1 MVGKRRNLPEKL
13 HPRFPSNC
21 HINFLTGVQYK
32 EPFLKIERIDR
43 LQEKPSRGE
52 MSSTASKSHEPLWIY
67 PEKNPSLFQAIVSEF
82 NIHPV
87 TAQILISRGFKT
99 LEEIHEFLYAK
110 LPSLYD
116 PDLFPDM
123 DKAVDRIIQAVQQK
137 QPILIYGDNDVDG
150 MTAATLLTE
159 FLRTI
164 GAKVF
169 FDIPNRA
176 SLKKSLMGDAL
187 EFALQHRCA
196 LLITVDCGITA
207 AKEIQEVVQQGI
219 DVIVT
224 DHHEPTSRIPNC
236 IATLNPKLINSTY
249 PNRELTGVGVAFKL
263 AHAITNRL
271 IENEDIS
278 PTKIDLKNYLDLV
291 ALGTIADMGALKGEN
306 RILVRYGLKQMRK
319 MKRVGLAKLFQVSEM
334 QPGDLS
340 PSDIASKVAPR
351 LNSLGRIADP
361 IKGVE
366 LLLLRDSLEAETL
379 AKELDLHN
387 LERQKIE
394 REASVDIEEYIFQH
408 PDILHEKAII
418 LSSEKWHPGII
429 PIIAARIAKQY
440 SRPTLIISIEQGV
453 GKGSIRTI
461 PEFPLLPLL
470 KQNED
475 LLINFGGHD
484 YAAGL
489 TIKEENIPVFKQRF
503 LHAADKILKDQDIV
517 AKLYLDAKINFND
530 LTFDFMESL
539 SLLEPFGNENPPP
552 VLYCDTTQV
561 WPPKVVGKYHLK
573 LFLEQE
579 DRMLEGMAFGLAD
592 RKEQIRRKN
601 IPLRIAF
608 TPHVNLFL
616 NKASIQLQIRDFQLI
631 AEKAKS

>member
-1 MVGKRRNLPEKL
+1 
-13 HPRFPSNC
+13 
-21 HINFLTGVQYK
+21 
-32 EPFLKIERIDR
+32 
-43 LQEKPSRGE
+43 
-52 MSSTASKSHEPLWIY
+52 MSSQASKSHAPFWVY
-67 PEKNPSLFQAIVSEF
+67 PEKNPALFQQIISEF

-87 TAQILISRGFKT
+87 TAQILISRGFKSM
-99 LEEIHEFLYAK
+99 EEIHEYLYAK
-110 LPSLYD
+110 LPNLFD

-123 DKAVDRIIQAVQQK
+123 DKAVERIITAIHK
-137 QPILIYGDNDVDG
+137 KESILVYGDNDVDG

-159 FLRTI
+159 FLRAV

-169 FDIPNRA
+169 FNVPNRA
-176 SLKKSLMGDAL
+176 SLKKSLIGDAL
-187 EFALQHRCA
+187 EVALHRHCS
-196 LLITVDCGITA
+196 LMITVDCGITA
-207 AKEIQEVVQQGI
+207 AKEIEEVVQKGI

-263 AHAITNRL
+263 AHAITNLL
-271 IENEDIS
+271 IESEEIS

-334 QPGDLS
+334 QQGDLS
-340 PSDIASKVAPR
+340 PVDIASKVAPR

-366 LLLLRDSLEAETL
+366 LLLIKDSDDAEAL

-387 LERQKIE
+387 IERQKIE
-394 REASVDIEEYIFQH
+394 REASDDIEGFIFLH
-408 PDILHEKAII
+408 PEILLEKAII

-461 PEFPLLPLL
+461 PEFPLLSVL
-470 KQNED
+470 KENGD

-489 TIKEENIPVFKQRF
+489 TIKEENIPLFRARF
-503 LHAADKILKDQDIV
+503 MEAADKVLKEQDVV
-517 AKLYLDAKINFND
+517 AKLHLDAKINFND

-539 SLLEPFGNENPPP
+539 NLLEPFGNENPHPI
-552 VLYCDTTQV
+552 LYCDAMQV

-573 LFLEQE
+573 LFLEQG
-579 DRMLEGMAFGLAD
+579 DRMLEGIAFGLAD
-592 RKEQIRRKN
+592 RRDQIRRKN
-601 IPLRIAF
+601 ILLRIAF

-616 NKASIQLQIRDFQLI
+616 NKASIQLQIKDFQLVSTD
-631 AEKAKS
+631 KT